1 MTHKTEDQV
10 HSILIV
16 DDEASIRQI
25 LSRFLAQSGHTL
37 REAPDAE
44 TALAVMAES
53 PADVVLCDIEMPGQG
68 GLWLAA
74 QLRAR
79 FPHSAIILATAVD
92 TIPPTTSFQP
102 GIVEYLVKPFD
113 RSLVL
118 GAVASAIAWRKAEL
132 AKPPARTDGAA
143 RLDAW
148 MDADLKKD

>member
-1 MTHKTEDQV
+1 M

-16 DDEASIRQI
+16 DDEAGIREI
-25 LSRFLAQSGHTL
+25 LTRWLTLPAHTL

-53 PADVVLCDIEMPGQG
+53 AADVVLCDIEMPGQG

-79 FPHSAIILATAVD
+79 FPHTAIILATAVD
-92 TIPPTTSFQP
+92 TIPPTTSFQS
-102 GIVEYLVKPFD
+102 GIIEYLVKPFE
-113 RSLVL
+113 RERVIR
-118 GAVASAIAWRKAEL
+118 AVASAIEWQAAAL

-148 MDADLKKD
+148 MDSDGKED

>member
-1 MTHKTEDQV
+1 M

-16 DDEASIRQI
+16 DDEVGIRQV
-25 LSRFLAQSGHTL
+25 LARFLALPVYTL

-53 PADVVLCDIEMPGQG
+53 PADVVVCDIEMPGQG

-74 QLRAR
+74 QLRER
-79 FPHSAIILATAVD
+79 FPHTAIILATGVD
-92 TIPPTTSFQP
+92 TIPPTTSFQS
-102 GIVEYLVKPFD
+102 GIIEYLVKPLD
-113 RSLVL
+113 RERVVK
-118 GAVASAIAWRKAEL
+118 AVTAAIEWHTASL

-148 MDADLKKD
+148 MDADSKDP

>member
-1 MTHKTEDQV
+1 M

-16 DDEASIRQI
+16 DDEAGIREI
-25 LSRFLAQSGHTL
+25 LSRFLTLPAYTL

-44 TALAVMAES
+44 AALAVMAES

-68 GLWLAA
+68 GLWLAE

-79 FPHSAIILATAVD
+79 FPHTAIILATAID
-92 TIPPTTSFQP
+92 TIPPTTSMQS
-102 GIVEYLVKPFD
+102 GIVEYIVKPFE

-118 GAVASAIAWRKAEL
+118 RAVTNAIAWREAEL

-143 RLDAW
+143 RLEEWINSDG
-148 MDADLKKD
+148 KDP

>member
-1 MTHKTEDQV
+1 M

-16 DDEASIRQI
+16 DDEAGIRQI
-25 LSRFLAQSGHTL
+25 LSRFLALPVYTL

-74 QLRAR
+74 QLRQR

-102 GIVEYLVKPFD
+102 GIVEYLVKPFEKS
-113 RSLVL
+113 RVL
-118 GAVASAIAWRKAEL
+118 GAVTSAIAWREAEL

-143 RLDAW
+143 RLEAW
-148 MDADLKKD
+148 IDSDGKED